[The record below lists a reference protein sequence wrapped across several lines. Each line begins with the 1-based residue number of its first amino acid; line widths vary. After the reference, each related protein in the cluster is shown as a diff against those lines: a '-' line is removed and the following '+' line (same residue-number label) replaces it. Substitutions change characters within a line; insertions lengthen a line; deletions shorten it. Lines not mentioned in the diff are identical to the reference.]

1 MPQSQGT
8 RFPASG
14 SGIDLNMAMSEKGES
29 APQLIYRANTKNKA
43 APTAISAPTMIHSAD
58 QSELD
63 AGSIIVKGRYSL

>member
-1 MPQSQGT
+1 
-8 RFPASG
+8 
-14 SGIDLNMAMSEKGES
+14 MAMSEKGES